1 MQKSLQMKK
10 SLQLWV
16 PKGCI
21 LLDAFTVKIDI
32 ENRDAKSLC
41 LTIGPENL
49 RQLFNQSDAKVPLV
63 NCPELLYCIYLFTFT
78 IEMQEE
84 NSSWCSCVYILNPL
98 TPRGD

>member
-1 MQKSLQMKK
+1 MQK

-21 LLDAFTVKIDI
+21 LLDAFTIKIII
-32 ENRDAKSLC
+32 EDRDAKSLC
-41 LTIGPENL
+41 STTGPENS
-49 RQLFNQSDAKVPLV
+49 RQLFNQKDAKVPLA

-84 NSSWCSCVYILNPL
+84 KSSWCSCIY
-98 TPRGD
+98 T

>member
-1 MQKSLQMKK
+1 MTQKSLQMKK

-41 LTIGPENL
+41 STIGLENL

-63 NCPELLYCIYLFTFT
+63 NFPELLYCIYLFTFI

-84 NSSWCSCVYILNPL
+84 NSSWCSCLY
-98 TPRGD
+98 T

>member
-1 MQKSLQMKK
+1 MMQKSLQMKK

-41 LTIGPENL
+41 STIGPENL
-49 RQLFNQSDAKVPLV
+49 RQLSTNQ
-63 NCPELLYCIYLFTFT
+63 
-78 IEMQEE
+78 MQK
-84 NSSWCSCVYILNPL
+84 SP
-98 TPRGD
+98 